1 MAKRKIGTWH
11 KDGRCGDAVQFSD
24 GHLTCFDGGDG
35 YDSADA
41 ARLDG
46 VAIVWDDDKPAP
58 PERLVAVEVPAIDVV
73 NSAIEAIGIGEV
85 DYDHCMTIIHTYQA
99 LVREKVA
106 LLNLPSEHAN
116 ADAMQR
122 IDEKLVIELRSY
134 YAECERLRGLLREIR
149 ELATGKEQ
157 PE

>member
-1 MAKRKIGTWH
+1 MAKRRVGTWR
-11 KDGRCGDAVQFSD
+11 KGDAAGDVVQFSD

-106 LLNLPSEHAN
+106 LLNLPSERAN
-116 ADAMQR
+116 ADAMRRHNEQL
-122 IDEKLVIELRSY
+122 I
-134 YAECERLRGLLREIR
+134 AECRALRDRIVEIEDFVSGGSTR
-149 ELATGKEQ
+149 
-157 PE
+157 